1 MVISGALNPSTE
13 SGSPLHL
20 RSFAARIHE
29 VDPHQPVADII
40 AWGSLCLSKGGVLI
54 YPTETF
60 YGLGGDPYQ
69 PEVVER
75 IYRLKARDGR
85 KPLPLI
91 AANEAAARRAAHIWP
106 EVAERLARAFWPGPL
121 TLVVVAAPQFP
132 PSLHAQ
138 TGKIAVR
145 VSSHAVARNLAAGAG
160 GLIISTSAN
169 LAGQTPCV
177 HPDQLPLEFLQQ
189 VDGVLHAGAT
199 PGGQPSTLVDV
210 TVDPPQLLR
219 AGVIEWEWL
228 QRVLL

>member
-13 SGSPLHL
+13 TGSPVLL
-20 RSFAARIHE
+20 RSVAARLHE
-29 VDPHQPVADII
+29 VDPLQPNADVI
-40 AWGSLCLSKGGVLI
+40 AWASLCLSKGGVLI

-91 AANEAAARRAAHIWP
+91 AANEAAARRAARIWP

-121 TLVVVAAPQFP
+121 TLVVVAVPQFP

-169 LAGQTPCV
+169 FAGQRPCV
-177 HPDQLPLEFLQQ
+177 HPDQLPLELLQQ
-189 VDGVLHAGAT
+189 VDGVLHAGTT
-199 PGGQPSTLVDV
+199 PGGHPSTLIDV
-210 TVDPPQLLR
+210 TVDPPHLLR
-219 AGVIEWEWL
+219 RGAIEWEPL